1 MDWSNA
7 PNFIKNKLSGSWKIN
22 QNIMEF
28 KILINISLYTEFQRR
43 KGIFITAMFHLQTWL
58 ALIFTRFVQ
67 KKKKKKKMK
76 SSYILMKSMQFKIH
90 SNMYLYT
97 LFPLEKGTD

>member
-7 PNFIKNKLSGSWKIN
+7 PDFIKNKLSGSWKIN
-22 QNIMEF
+22 QNILLKSVEF

-43 KGIFITAMFHLQTWL
+43 KGIFVTAMFHLQTWL

-67 KKKKKKKMK
+67 KKKKEEDEMF
-76 SSYILMKSMQFKIH
+76 LH
-90 SNMYLYT
+90 
-97 LFPLEKGTD
+97 PHEKRAV